1 MPESRAICFQNAKI
15 FIATKLPRQ
24 DLARLHVNLMQAA
37 AALSMAGAS
46 HDDALF
52 DLTISAEDALYK
64 THLESGR
71 ETDIMTEAPITT
83 RTSADLHAIKPLS
96 ERTVANRRNAF
107 LKVYQHI
114 TKTNEAPK
122 QPYAFIQD
130 VDQWVAAVCAQW
142 TSHSSWGLNAYAFA
156 NVVESLGLHDL
167 SQEYKRRFRAL
178 EATRKKTKAVPKV
191 PLTLDEQALIH
202 KHAATLGEKAL
213 ALVEDNPLLFDPDN
227 ADALMV
233 LQHALVLLLIYGTSK
248 EWSNQR
254 RAAITYRFKTVVT
267 DVSQDNYVEC
277 TADGGVTLTINSGTK
292 VRKKAVINVTQD
304 CPILAKLLLAIEG
317 CPGRPEHL
325 LHVSSYRQRK
335 QYGNALTHGS
345 AVNKRLTHSL
355 HHVGIPPELVARACG
370 CNAARHADVK
380 VNRKRR
386 ALTDEERADD
396 RAKAAKRLSSVA
408 AAETMYDQN

>member
-1 MPESRAICFQNAKI
+1 MPESRAVCFQNAKT

-52 DLTISAEDALYK
+52 DLTISAEDALYR

-71 ETDIMTEAPITT
+71 DTDIMTEAPITT
-83 RTSADLHAIKPLS
+83 RTTADPHAIKPLS
-96 ERTVANRRNAF
+96 ERTVENRRNAF

-114 TKTNEAPK
+114 AKTKDAPK
-122 QPYAFIQD
+122 QPFVFIRD
-130 VDQWVAAVCAQW
+130 VDQCVQAVCAQW

-167 SQEYKRRFRAL
+167 SQEYKSRFRAL
-178 EATRKKTKAVPKV
+178 EATRKKTTSVPKV

-202 KHAATLGEKAL
+202 QHAETLGETAL
-213 ALVEDNPLLFDPDN
+213 DLVQKNPELFDPDN
-227 ADALMV
+227 GDALMV

-254 RAAITYRFKTVVT
+254 RAAISYRFKTPAT
-267 DVSQDNYVEC
+267 DVSRDNFVEC
-277 TADGGVTLTINSGTK
+277 TADGVTLTINSGTK
-292 VRKKAVINVTQD
+292 VHKKAVIDVTKD
-304 CPILAKLLLAIEG
+304 CPILAKLLRAID
-317 CPGRPEHL
+317 GRPRRPEYL
-325 LHVSSYRQRK
+325 LHVSSFRQRK
-335 QYGNALTHGS
+335 QYGNPLTHGS
-345 AVNKRLTHSL
+345 AVNKRLKYGLQHA
-355 HHVGIPPELVARACG
+355 GIPSELVARACG

-380 VNRKRR
+380 ANRKRR
-386 ALTDEERADD
+386 ALSDEERADE
-396 RAKAAKRLSSVA
+396 RAKAAKRLSSVV